1 MSHLHLS
8 PHTNNLQ
15 ARERLTALCQSKP
28 CIIDPEDCNV
38 QECQLSDFAPDPAS
52 QRKGLVFI
60 YWVRLCGII
69 GRIAK
74 HLSRSSNSAQPFP
87 ADLQQALTDWAQSLP
102 PDLQLPIGSQR
113 TESFDRDVHQLHLP
127 YLTTIIILHLKRSAH
142 DLPQALPPAILA
154 ASCIARILR
163 DILSRGDVR
172 FLMAITCWYSGTA
185 FVPLLQASRVD
196 RFAQEAEEG
205 LDVLT
210 QTVAQLQTMWGT
222 ARIISQAFARLRKSV
237 DAASKGARVDSVTQ
251 SVPLEM
257 PADDLDW
264 AALFP
269 FVTRSTSRIAE
280 GLLGDKEE
288 GTATGGFP
296 FQEDA
301 LFHETLLGQYNDLLD
316 PSGLLDF
323 SDMTFET

>member
-1 MSHLHLS
+1 MSHLGLS
-8 PHTNNLQ
+8 PRTNRPQ

-38 QECQLSDFAPDPAS
+38 QECQLSDFPPDPAS

-74 HLSRSSNSAQPFP
+74 HLSRSSNTAQPFP

-237 DAASKGARVDSVTQ
+237 DAASKGARADGVTQ

-269 FVTRSTSRIAE
+269 FVTHSTSRIAE